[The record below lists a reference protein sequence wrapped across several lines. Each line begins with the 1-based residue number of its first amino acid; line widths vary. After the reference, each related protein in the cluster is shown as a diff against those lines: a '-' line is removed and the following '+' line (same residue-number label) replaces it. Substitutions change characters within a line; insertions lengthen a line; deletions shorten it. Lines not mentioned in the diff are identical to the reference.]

1 MCEYEF
7 SGWDTLIASSSFW
20 LKTPIVSLRPFLVNK
35 YHDVCSSLKTKE
47 HRAVLR
53 TVHKAVSCAHV
64 LHPPVLGSGHLF
76 HRQDTGPPPTSPE
89 SPVHRAS
96 CGSPTRRSSFSKD
109 KFVSTLYS
117 SEPCKSCFSLESN
130 CVNRRVILSIR
141 ACRSLY
147 SLYSALKS
155 FL

>member
-1 MCEYEF
+1 MCKYEF

-35 YHDVCSSLKTKE
+35 SHDVRCGSKTKQ
-47 HRAVLR
+47 HGAVLR
-53 TVHKAVSCAHV
+53 TAPRPFPRPQHLRHQPRPKQPRTPGHWHNEVQRGDLHKRLCNKNKRSVS
-64 LHPPVLGSGHLF
+64 
-76 HRQDTGPPPTSPE
+76 
-89 SPVHRAS
+89 
-96 CGSPTRRSSFSKD
+96 
-109 KFVSTLYS
+109 VSTLYS
-117 SEPCKSCFSLESN
+117 SEPCKSCFSLASN

-141 ACRSLY
+141 ACKSLY

>member
-1 MCEYEF
+1 MLTPLPAPICYHMCKYEF

-35 YHDVCSSLKTKE
+35 YHDVCSSLKPKE

-53 TVHKAVSCAHV
+53 TVLRAVSCVHV
-64 LHPPVLGSGHLF
+64 L
-76 HRQDTGPPPTSPE
+76 QPPTQSQEPHIQSDCTE
-89 SPVHRAS
+89 WQRCHLRKWLCTA
-96 CGSPTRRSSFSKD
+96 
-109 KFVSTLYS
+109 VSTLYS
-117 SEPCKSCFSLESN
+117 SVPCRSCFSLASS
-130 CVNRRVILSIR
+130 CVKRRVILSIR
-141 ACRSLY
+141 ACKSLY